1 MARMNWKRLRSKST
15 SGTAAVE
22 FAMIAPVF
30 LTLMFATFEIGIAF
44 YADLVLANGV
54 GDAARLIRTGQAQS
68 SNMSAAQFR
77 TALCAK
83 ISYLL
88 SCDSSKLLIDVRS
101 FSSFGTAA
109 FPPALDGAGNVNPG
123 LNSYQTGGSGQGGG
137 SAIVL
142 VRAFYK
148 WKMNTP
154 LLGAYFSNAQDNT
167 RLLSTSVA
175 FRNEPY

>member
-1 MARMNWKRLRSKST
+1 
-15 SGTAAVE
+15 
-22 FAMIAPVF
+22 MIAPVF
-30 LTLMFATFEIGIAF
+30 LTLMFATFEVGLAF
-44 YADLVLANGV
+44 YADLVLSNGV
-54 GDAARLIRTGQAQS
+54 STAARLIRTGQAQN

-88 SCDSSKLLIDVRS
+88 SCDASKLLIDVRS
-101 FSSFGTAA
+101 FSNFGSAA
-109 FPPALDGAGNVNPG
+109 FPQALDAAGNVNPA
-123 LNSYQTGGSGQGGG
+123 LNSYQTGGSGQAGGN
-137 SAIVL
+137 AIVL

-154 LLGAYFSNAQDNT
+154 LLGAYFSNAQNNT

-175 FRNEPY
+175 FRNEPF